1 MSAFTGKPM
10 KTRTEPTPELF
21 PAALLY
27 DTANND
33 LAFWNVHIEHF
44 DDGITIRPISS
55 CWNLVNIHLNNKT
68 GKWDVYESIPDTANG
83 FDDSD
88 EKLWQEGCTHFQA
101 INRAKD
107 ILKHFGYDAPKG
119 VTEPSEGVMLR
130 PNHN

>member
-1 MSAFTGKPM
+1 MNSNASKI
-10 KTRTEPTPELF
+10 
-21 PAALLY
+21 LL

-44 DDGITIRPISS
+44 DDGITIRPIASI
-55 CWNLVNIHLNNKT
+55 WNLVHIYRSTSKEN
-68 GKWDVYESIPDTANG
+68 WDVYESMPDINKG
-83 FDDSD
+83 FWDYD
-88 EKLWQEGCTHFQA
+88 EKIWGEGLNHFQA

-107 ILKHFGYDAPKG
+107 ILREFGYHAPKS